1 MSTLRWQPNHA
12 PIMPHSYYLP
22 VFLGTSSHIFALIQ
36 NFSTLAQ
43 LTFEPDYSSLG
54 VRETVLHIIGYLV
67 ASGASIGC
75 ELPSSPNLWPV
86 VRNLNVSRNYQISP
100 REHNFPHPHTWP
112 FRSTAL
118 SSQSRC
124 RCLRPNGK
132 PKMML

>member
-1 MSTLRWQPNHA
+1 MATQSCPNHA
-12 PIMPHSYYLP
+12 SLILLTCISGYKFPYCCSDPEFLH
-22 VFLGTSSHIFALIQ
+22 LGT
-36 NFSTLAQ
+36 
-43 LTFEPDYSSLG
+43 TFEPDYSSLG